1 MMNAV
6 PASITR
12 SAESPA
18 ILGEASIRTFPLASA
33 TRAIRYGVTSNPPLA
48 NTE

>member
-6 PASITR
+6 LASITR

-18 ILGEASIRTFPLASA
+18 ILGEASIRTLPPASA
-33 TRAIRYGVTSNPPLA
+33 IRVIR
-48 NTE
+48 